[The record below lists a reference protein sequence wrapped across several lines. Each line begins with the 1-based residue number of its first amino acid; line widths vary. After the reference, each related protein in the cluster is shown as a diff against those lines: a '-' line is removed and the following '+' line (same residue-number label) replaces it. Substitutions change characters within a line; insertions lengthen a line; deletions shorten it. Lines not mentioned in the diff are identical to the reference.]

1 MLSDHFAK
9 ANSSKERALLADH
22 FGSERSTKERGA
34 LADHFGSERN
44 TKERRALADH
54 FSTPGASRGERK
66 ASPDHFKAGVK
77 EKEHKEKDLYNRGAR
92 RKVLRKNFLGERFR
106 LFNLDPNKSR
116 KSRQKVRQKKRKKD
130 PFSRNSIKMNRPQYP
145 RGENGLFENGVA
157 PKMDDPR

>member
-1 MLSDHFAK
+1 MP
-9 ANSSKERALLADH
+9 N
-22 FGSERSTKERGA
+22 
-34 LADHFGSERN
+34 HFGSERN
-44 TKERRALADH
+44 QREHGLLTDHYAKPTEKRER
-54 FSTPGASRGERK
+54 GAN
-66 ASPDHFKAGVK
+66 PDHFGSKSIV
-77 EKEHKEKDLYNRGAR
+77 KEHKEKDLYNRGAR

-130 PFSRNSIKMNRPQYP
+130 PFSRNSRKMNRPQYP